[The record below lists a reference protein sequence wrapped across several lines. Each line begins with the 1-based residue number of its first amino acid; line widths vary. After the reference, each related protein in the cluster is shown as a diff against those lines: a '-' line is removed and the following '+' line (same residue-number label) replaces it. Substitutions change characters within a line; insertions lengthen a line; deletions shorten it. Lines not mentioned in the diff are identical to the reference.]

1 MIENRRRQAISSI
14 RGDSS
19 RSIDL
24 LRDMIKER
32 HPSSCEWLFDSPDFR
47 KWSAE
52 QCDTPVFWLNGMHGA
67 GKSFLCSAAIERI
80 RRSASAPNTAIQYL
94 KKGMEV
100 SKSHILQNIAYQ
112 MIKALEAA
120 HDDVPDDIVKL
131 IEECKDD
138 SGLFDSLVTCLFS
151 EFERVYIF
159 IDGLDEASNG
169 SDIQALVQFLV
180 AESIRTPNKVR
191 LWFGSQP
198 LPQIEQYMRKSAA
211 NNLVEKAMQVVDTE
225 ADIKTYLESAIPESV
240 SNGSEFAQ
248 VLVQSCIETEVEGSF
263 LWASSMIS
271 DLKEKAEDADDMVR
285 LALRGL
291 PTRMD
296 DVYRGIIEEYKKQD
310 RTKKLLHSN
319 LPLWR

>member
-14 RGDSS
+14 RGDSR

-32 HPSSCEWLFDSPDFR
+32 HPSSCEWLFGSPDFH
-47 KWSAE
+47 KWNAE

-67 GKSFLCSAAIERI
+67 GKSFLCSAAIERV
-80 RRSASAPNTAIQYL
+80 RRSANAPATAIQYL

-100 SKSHILQNIAYQ
+100 SKSHVLQNIAYQ
-112 MIKALEAA
+112 MTKALEAA
-120 HDDVPDDIVKL
+120 RDDVPDDIVRL

-151 EFERVYIF
+151 ELDRIYIF

-180 AESIRTPNKVR
+180 AQSIRTPNKVR

-198 LPQIEQYMRKSAA
+198 LPQIEQYMRKSAC
-211 NNLVEKAMQVVDTE
+211 NHLVEKAMQVVDTE
-225 ADIKTYLESAIPESV
+225 TDIKTYLESAIPESV
-240 SNGSEFAQ
+240 GNGSEFAQ
-248 VLVQSCIETEVEGSF
+248 VLVQSCMETEVEGSF

>member
-1 MIENRRRQAISSI
+1 
-14 RGDSS
+14 
-19 RSIDL
+19 
-24 LRDMIKER
+24 MIKER
-32 HPSSCEWLFDSPDFR
+32 HPRSCEWLFGSPDFR

-67 GKSFLCSAAIERI
+67 GKSFLCSAAIDWI
-80 RRSASAPNTAIQYL
+80 RRSGNAPTTAIQYL
-94 KKGMEV
+94 KRGMEV
-100 SKSHILQNIAYQ
+100 SKSNILQNIAYQ
-112 MIKALEAA
+112 MTKALEAA
-120 HDDVPDDIVKL
+120 RDDVPDYIVTL

-138 SGLFDSLVTCLFS
+138 SGLFGSLVTCLFS
-151 EFERVYIF
+151 ELRKVYIF
-159 IDGLDEASNG
+159 IDGLDEASNR

-180 AESIRTPNKVR
+180 EEATRTPNKVR

-198 LPQIEQYMRKSAA
+198 LPQIEQYMRKSAG
-211 NNLVEKAMQVVDTE
+211 NHLVEKAMQVVDTK
-225 ADIKTYLESAIPESV
+225 ADIKTYLESAIPESF

-248 VLVQSCIETEVEGSF
+248 VLVQSCMETEVEGSF

-271 DLKEKAEDADDMVR
+271 DLKEKAEDADDMIR

-296 DVYRGIIEEYKKQD
+296 DVYRSIIEEYKKQD
-310 RTKKLLHSN
+310 RTKKLLHSK